1 MKHCQ
6 QCNLDFPDSFRFCG
20 SCGGSLPDSLTCQG
34 CGDLVE
40 SKWTFCT
47 NCGKQLSSQS
57 ISEEA
62 LSFKTPKRSEMA
74 EAALASSSGPASSP
88 SHGIPLPLSGQ
99 PSEKAQAQAHHFTGI
114 EVTSNTLTVTA
125 MGTDGGV
132 IDRAVLTR

>member
-6 QCNLDFPDSFRFCG
+6 QCNLDFLDSFRFCG

-57 ISEEA
+57 ISEA
-62 LSFKTPKRSEMA
+62 AQANINVKTPLTIVA
-74 EAALASSSGPASSP
+74 
-88 SHGIPLPLSGQ
+88 
-99 PSEKAQAQAHHFTGI
+99 GI
-114 EVTSNTLTVTA
+114 ERLSVPLKLSASRFAVMLADDGIIHSSVFKATSQEGFELRVVQIRRPNDFAILA
-125 MGTDGGV
+125 D
-132 IDRAVLTR
+132 